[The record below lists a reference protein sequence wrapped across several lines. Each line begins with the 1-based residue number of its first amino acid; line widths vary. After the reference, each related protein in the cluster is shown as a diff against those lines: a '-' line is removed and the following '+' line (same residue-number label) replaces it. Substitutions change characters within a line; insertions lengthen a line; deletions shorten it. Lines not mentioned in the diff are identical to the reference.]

1 MVSCQKRRRESAIF
15 IWLKVQ
21 EEKSGRSLLSDFAIN
36 ESSLKCLIN
45 VNILQ
50 TFQVQ
55 THRIASIVKTKKRF
69 VVLAPLPYAT
79 SIKSWCSLVRGR
91 SDSTFIFSCQQNIDL
106 GFN

>member
-69 VVLAPLPYAT
+69 AVLAPPPCPT
-79 SIKSWCSLVRGR
+79 
-91 SDSTFIFSCQQNIDL
+91 QQVL
-106 GFN
+106 SHGALL